1 MSWSEIAFWSLAAA
15 VVLVWLAW
23 RVASRLDGLHRKVA
37 GSRGALDAQLVR
49 RAWAA
54 VDLASSGGMDPAS
67 ALVVVDAAYV
77 VLDTADPET
86 GEHVLAMDGLPTA
99 REDAESNLSA
109 ALREA
114 LGDSREI
121 ASLQTGPAAEPAG
134 ALAAAWYRATLA
146 RRFHNEAVTQARRM
160 RRRWYV
166 RAAHLP
172 GRAPMPHTVEFDDRM
187 PEGLDRGVGPG
198 A

>member
-1 MSWSEIAFWSLAAA
+1 MSWSEIAFWSLVTAI
-15 VVLVWLAW
+15 VVVWAAW

-49 RAWAA
+49 RAWAT

-77 VLDTADPET
+77 VLDLADPET
-86 GEHVLAMDGLPTA
+86 GERVLAMEGLPVA

-114 LGDSREI
+114 LGGADEI
-121 ASLQTGPAAEPAG
+121 AELWDGPAAEQAET
-134 ALAAAWYRATLA
+134 LAAVWYRATLA
-146 RRFHNEAVTQARRM
+146 RRFHNDAVAQACRM

-166 RAAHLP
+166 RVAHLP
-172 GRAPMPHTVEFDDRM
+172 GRARMPHTVELDDRM

>member
-1 MSWSEIAFWSLAAA
+1 MSWSEIAFWSLVGV
-15 VVLVWLAW
+15 VVLVWVAW
-23 RVASRLDGLHRKVA
+23 RIASRLDGLHRKVA

-77 VLDTADPET
+77 VLDAADPET
-86 GEHVLAMDGLPTA
+86 GERVLAVDGLPTA
-99 REDAESNLSA
+99 REEAESNLSA

-114 LGDSREI
+114 LGGPDEI
-121 ASLQTGPAAEPAG
+121 AALRAGPAGEQAA

-146 RRFHNEAVTQARRM
+146 RRFHNEAVAQVRRV

-172 GRAPMPHTVEFDDRM
+172 GRAPMPHTVELDDRM

>member
-1 MSWSEIAFWSLAAA
+1 MSWSEIAFWSLVAA
-15 VVLVWLAW
+15 VLLVWVAW
-23 RVASRLDGLHRKVA
+23 RAASRLDVLHRKVA

-86 GEHVLAMDGLPTA
+86 GDRVLGLDGLPAA

-114 LGDSREI
+114 LGGAEEI
-121 ASLQTGPAAEPAG
+121 AELWHGPAAEPASV
-134 ALAAAWYRATLA
+134 LAAAWYRATLA
-146 RRFHNEAVTQARRM
+146 RRFHNEAVAQARRM

-172 GRAPMPHTVEFDDRM
+172 GRASMPRTVELDDRM